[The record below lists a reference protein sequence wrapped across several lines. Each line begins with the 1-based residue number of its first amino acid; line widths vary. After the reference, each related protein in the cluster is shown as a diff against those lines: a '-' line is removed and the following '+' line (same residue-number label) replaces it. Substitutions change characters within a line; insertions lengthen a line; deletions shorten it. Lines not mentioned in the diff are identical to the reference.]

1 MDLGLTGRVA
11 LVTGAS
17 KGIGRAI
24 AATLAEEGAGVAIAS
39 RSRENIDAT
48 AAAIG
53 ATGFVW
59 DSADLDG
66 AVGLVADVESSL
78 GGPLDVLVCN
88 TGGPPA
94 GADPLG
100 FSTQEWEAAHR
111 SLVLAPMALVGV
123 VLPGMRERGW
133 GRIVSVASSSI
144 REPIPHLMLSNAER
158 SATAAAFKTLA
169 REAAGDGVTLNTVLP
184 GRILTDRLIS
194 MAGSE
199 EAVREAAAEQVPAG
213 RPGSPEEFAA
223 VAAFL
228 CSEPASYVTGAAV
241 PVDGGLLRS
250 V

>member
-1 MDLGLTGRVA
+1 MDLGLSGRVA

-24 AATLAEEGAGVAIAS
+24 AATLADEGAGVAIAS
-39 RSRENIDAT
+39 RSRENIDA
-48 AAAIG
+48 AAAEIG

-59 DSADLDG
+59 DTADVDRAADL
-66 AVGLVADVESSL
+66 VSDVESSL
-78 GGPLDVLVCN
+78 GGAVEVLVCN

-100 FSTQEWEAAHR
+100 FSTEQWEAAHR
-111 SLVLAPMALVGV
+111 SLVLAPIALVGA

-144 REPIPHLMLSNAER
+144 REPIAHLMLSNAER

-199 EAVREAAAEQVPAG
+199 EAVKKAAAEQVPAG

-228 CSEPASYVTGAAV
+228 CSERASYVTGTAV
-241 PVDGGLLRS
+241 PVDGGLLRA